1 MAKSKL
7 RTTATRKAAPGKTEP
22 KKTVSASTV
31 PASLIYPVILSGGAG
46 TRLWPMSRALYP
58 KQLLPLASDKTML
71 EETVKR
77 ISSDAFA
84 DPLVICNDEHR
95 FIVAEQLRRMKAKHN
110 GLVLEP
116 EGRNTAPAVAVAAH
130 MLAAI
135 SPDTVMAAMPS
146 DHTVANVKAFRAAM
160 TEAAEAARQGYLV
173 TFGIRPT
180 QAETGYGYIKA
191 GARLKGAKTAA
202 HVERFVEKPDR
213 KTAEAY
219 LADGHYSW
227 NSGIFVMQAGVYLDE
242 LKKRH
247 PEILRATRIA
257 LANAE
262 RDLDFLRLEAESFA
276 KATSQSIDYAVMEH
290 TKKAAVVPVEM
301 GWSDVGS
308 WRALWEIAS
317 KDEAGNAISGDV
329 LTEEVTNSLIKGDG
343 TLVAVVGLDNVV
355 VVATDDALLVSSM
368 DKAQEVKKIAETL
381 KKQGRKEHLTPS
393 KVYRPWGFY
402 QSLEEGER
410 YQVKLISVNPGSALS
425 LQMHHHR
432 AEHWVVVK
440 GTAKV
445 TRDEE
450 TILLHENQST
460 FIPLGVVHRL
470 ENPGK
475 VPLSIIEVQS
485 GSYLGEDD
493 IVRIVDTYGRN

>member
-1 MAKSKL
+1 MAKTAAKKTPPKPK
-7 RTTATRKAAPGKTEP
+7 TTAAPP
-22 KKTVSASTV
+22 R
-31 PASLIYPVILSGGAG
+31 IHPVILSGGAG

-71 EETVKR
+71 EETARRVT
-77 ISSDAFA
+77 SDLFA
-84 DPLVICNDEHR
+84 EPLVICNDEHR
-95 FIVAEQLRRMKAKHN
+95 FIVAEQLRSMKVKPTAI
-110 GLVLEP
+110 VLEP

-130 MLAAI
+130 MLAAL
-135 SPDTVMAAMPS
+135 SPDTVMAVMPS
-146 DHTVANVKAFRAAM
+146 DHTVSNVKAFRSAM
-160 TEAAEAARQGYLV
+160 AKAAEAARAGYLV
-173 TFGIRPT
+173 TFGITPT
-180 QAETGYGYIKA
+180 QPETGYGYIKA
-191 GARLKGAKTAA
+191 GSKLKGLDGVLA
-202 HVERFVEKPDR
+202 VERFVEKPDL
-213 KTAEAY
+213 KTAQAY
-219 LADGHYSW
+219 LADGSYSW
-227 NSGIFVMQAGVYLDE
+227 NSGIFVMTAGAYLEE
-242 LKKRH
+242 LKKQH
-247 PEILRATRIA
+247 PEIVRATRIA
-257 LANAE
+257 IANAA

-290 TKKAAVVPVEM
+290 TRMAALVPVEM

-308 WRALWEIAS
+308 WRALWEIAA
-317 KDEAGNAISGDV
+317 KDEAGNVISGDV
-329 LTEEVTNSLIKGDG
+329 MCEDVKNSLVKGDG
-343 TLVAVVGLDNVV
+343 TLVAVVGLENVV
-355 VVATDDALLVSSM
+355 VVATDDALLVTSM
-368 DKAQEVKKIAETL
+368 DKAQDVKKIAESL

-410 YQVKLISVNPGSALS
+410 YQVKLISVNPGASLS

-432 AEHWVVVK
+432 AEHWVVVR

-445 TRDEE
+445 TRAEE

-475 VPLSIIEVQS
+475 VALSIIEVQS